1 MSKSFSTYMVK
12 LYDSCQKYENRY
24 ISGWKVIVSLIK
36 DLMRKAGS
44 RAFQVPALAG
54 ERFEFDGTV

>member
-1 MSKSFSTYMVK
+1 MVK

-24 ISGWKVIVSLIK
+24 IWGWKVFVSLIK
-36 DLMRKAGS
+36 DLMRKVGS

-54 ERFEFDGTV
+54 ERFELDGTV

>member
-1 MSKSFSTYMVK
+1 MVK

-24 ISGWKVIVSLIK
+24 ILGWKVIVSLIK

-54 ERFEFDGTV
+54 ERFELDGTV

>member
-44 RAFQVPALAG
+44 RAFQVLTLARD
-54 ERFEFDGTV
+54 RFEFDGTV

>member
-1 MSKSFSTYMVK
+1 MVK

-44 RAFQVPALAG
+44 RAFLFMALAG
-54 ERFEFDGTV
+54 GRFELNGAV

>member
-1 MSKSFSTYMVK
+1 MVK
-12 LYDSCQKYENRY
+12 LYDSCQKYENRH
-24 ISGWKVIVSLIK
+24 ILGWKVFVSLIK

-44 RAFQVPALAG
+44 RAFQVLALAG